1 MKKIFESFYIFSKF
15 SLSFILLL
23 CIFFLIYVL
32 YINYQNEDQVTK
44 NQIELEN
51 ELKANI
57 NANTDLIKNISKE
70 IFETKT
76 ALIDIES
83 FIKENLNKDAEIDL
97 SLINESIDKL
107 NKNFNTLNLEIASIK
122 NQNFENQTINNP
134 ELINQSI
141 NEIVELI
148 KIKYE
153 NNLSFD
159 KELNY
164 LRKISGNNNNNV
176 LEKLSILKNNKYKGH
191 TFLENQFKAEV
202 DLYLK
207 NMTNQNNNF
216 INKVLLPYISLSPSS
231 ENTIIDEKVLLLQ
244 EINFYIK
251 NRKIIKAYDSISKIQ
266 RYEDFFQISSNEMK
280 NYKNFIK
287 EISKIK

>member
-51 ELKANI
+51 ELRTNI
-57 NANTDLIKNISKE
+57 NENAELIKNISKE

-76 ALIDIES
+76 ALISIES
-83 FIKENLNKDAEIDL
+83 FIKENLNKDSGIDL
-97 SLINESIDKL
+97 SVINESIDIL
-107 NKNFNTLNLEIASIK
+107 NKNFNTLNLEISSIK
-122 NQNFENQTINNP
+122 NQNFKNQKINNP

-153 NNLSFD
+153 NNLFFD

-216 INKVLLPYISLSPSS
+216 INKVLLPYIILSPSS
-231 ENTIIDEKVLLLQ
+231 ENTIIDEKVLLLE

-251 NRKIIKAYDSISKIQ
+251 NRKIIKAYDSISKIE

-287 EISKIK
+287 EISRIK

>member
-44 NQIELEN
+44 NQIDLEN

-57 NANTDLIKNISKE
+57 NENTELIKNISKE

-76 ALIDIES
+76 ALINIES
-83 FIKENLNKDAEIDL
+83 FINENLNKDAEIDL
-97 SLINESIDKL
+97 SLINESIDIL
-107 NKNFNTLNLEIASIK
+107 NKNFNTLNLEISSIK

-153 NNLSFD
+153 NNLFFD

-191 TFLENQFKAEV
+191 TFLENQFKVEV

-207 NMTNQNNNF
+207 NMTKQNNNF

>member
-1 MKKIFESFYIFSKF
+1 MS
-15 SLSFILLL
+15 
-23 CIFFLIYVL
+23 
-32 YINYQNEDQVTK
+32 
-44 NQIELEN
+44 
-51 ELKANI
+51 A
-57 NANTDLIKNISKE
+57 
-70 IFETKT
+70 
-76 ALIDIES
+76 
-83 FIKENLNKDAEIDL
+83 
-97 SLINESIDKL
+97 INESIDIL
-107 NKNFNTLNLEIASIK
+107 NKNFNTLNLEISSIK
-122 NQNFENQTINNP
+122 NQNFEKQSKNNP
-134 ELINQSI
+134 DIINQSI

-164 LRKISGNNNNNV
+164 LRKISGNNNNNNV

-207 NMTNQNNNF
+207 NTMNKNNNI
-216 INKVLLPYISLSPSS
+216 INKILLPYINLSPSS
-231 ENTIIDEKVLLLQ
+231 ENTIIDEKVLLLE

-251 NRKIIKAYDSISKIQ
+251 NRKIIKAYDSIIKIQ

-280 NYKNFIK
+280 NYKIL
-287 EISKIK
+287 